1 MQSKDIIYIVF
12 QFMEPSEIL
21 RTCSTSASFKDVCD
35 SEYLWKKLY
44 TDKFINTGSSTIS
57 PNEFKKGLTYKK
69 AFEIDT
75 HRSKIRRQI
84 FDKFPSL
91 LGITAQFAEYMYYLY
106 NESPEKMRKFIKDMM
121 REQEERGWGS
131 TYKFLSLWQVNHSE
145 DLFSKFKK
153 YNPTLYKALASK
165 KKEFVDAANHFLD
178 TEDDDELLL
187 TLINEKYP
195 LYLPK
200 TIRVY
205 IRTQDDPVPINE
217 YNIER
222 YKIILY
228 IIEEDID
235 DIWEWENH
243 LKIGD
248 SIVMEILDHVIL
260 KTITNGYTP

>member
-1 MQSKDIIYIVF
+1 MQSKDIIYTVF

-44 TDKFINTGSSTIS
+44 TDKFINTDSSTIS

-75 HRSKIRRQI
+75 HRSKIRKEI
-84 FDKFPSL
+84 FNVSPYL

-106 NESPEKMRKFIKDMM
+106 DESPEKMRKFIKDMM

-131 TYKFLSLWQVNHSE
+131 TYKFLSLWQIDHRDNQ
-145 DLFSKFKK
+145 FSKFKK
-153 YNPTLYKALASK
+153 YNPTLYKALMSK
-165 KKEFVDAANHFLD
+165 KKEFVDAANYFLD
-178 TEDDDELLL
+178 TEDSDHLLP

-200 TIRVY
+200 SIKVY
-205 IRTQDDPVPINE
+205 IRTQDDPIIYNE
-217 YNIER
+217 YNIDR
-222 YKIILY
+222 YKIILD

-235 DIWEWENH
+235 DIWEWESH
-243 LKIGD
+243 LKLGD
-248 SIVMEILDHVIL
+248 TTVNEILNQIVL
-260 KTITNGYTP
+260 KTTINK